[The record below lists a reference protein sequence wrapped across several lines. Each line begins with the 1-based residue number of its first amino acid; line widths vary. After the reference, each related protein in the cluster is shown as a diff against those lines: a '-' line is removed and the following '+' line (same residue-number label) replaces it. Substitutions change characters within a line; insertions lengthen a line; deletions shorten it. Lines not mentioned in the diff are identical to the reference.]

1 MNESTPLD
9 EFSALDDWAPTVPAW
24 QVYRTQEPKPCL
36 IDMDCAG

>member
-1 MNESTPLD
+1 MNEATLLD

-24 QVYRTQEPKPCL
+24 QVYRTEAPAPCS